1 MPITANP
8 TRYESMPPPACVCN
22 GAYPVHPVGKPP
34 KNSALTMT
42 RYPAMKIQNEKASTR
57 G

>member
-1 MPITANP
+1 MPMTAKP
-8 TRYESMPPPACVCN
+8 TRYESIPPVACVCR
-22 GAYPVHPVGKPP
+22 GAYPVQPVGKPP
-34 KNSALTMT
+34 KNSALRIT